1 LLFSDDGIAVIL
13 NILNACC
20 KLTYTDID
28 PNSSHEGSSSNISVK
43 SYFEMLAM
51 DEHAHLSL
59 TARSRQEDRYG
70 DNDDME
76 NGS

>member
-1 LLFSDDGIAVIL
+1 
-13 NILNACC
+13 
-20 KLTYTDID
+20 
-28 PNSSHEGSSSNISVK
+28 
-43 SYFEMLAM
+43 M

-76 NGS
+76 NGSWYSKAPGLGFKKIY